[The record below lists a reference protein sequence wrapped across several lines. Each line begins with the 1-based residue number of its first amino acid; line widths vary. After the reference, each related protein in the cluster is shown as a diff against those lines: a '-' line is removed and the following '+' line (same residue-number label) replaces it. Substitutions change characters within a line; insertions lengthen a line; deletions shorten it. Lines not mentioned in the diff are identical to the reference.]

1 MGNLFKQQLLD
12 GLCGVL
18 ALFVGLRFPTL
29 WQLKAYLKEKG
40 AANHRVLARVY
51 SYLTGK
57 KGSYIG
63 IDSTLAETPAF
74 PHDIYGIFIS
84 ENAVIGRGCTI
95 FQQVTIGSN
104 TLRDSSRQGSPVIGD
119 NVYIGAGA
127 KIIGGVTIGSNCR
140 IGAGA
145 SVVKDMPDNTVAV
158 PASTRFLQK
167 EGLDNTFVNIRQFN
181 AGREKQPPAR
191 EE

>member
-1 MGNLFKQQLLD
+1 MGNIFKQQLLD
-12 GLCGVL
+12 GLCGIL
-18 ALFVGLRFPTL
+18 SLFVGLRFSNL
-29 WQLKAYLKEKG
+29 WQLKAYLQEKG
-40 AANHRVLARVY
+40 AGKHRVLARIY

-63 IDSTLAETPAF
+63 IDSTLKEVPTF
-74 PHDIYGIFIS
+74 PHDIYGVFIS
-84 ENAVIGRGCTI
+84 ENAVIGKGCTI

-104 TLRDSSRQGSPVIGD
+104 TLKDSSRQGSPVIGD

-127 KIIGGVTIGSNCR
+127 KIIGGITIGNNCR

-145 SVVKDMPDNTVAV
+145 SVVKDMSDNTVAV

-167 EGLDNTFVNIRQFN
+167 EGLDNTFVNIRRFN
-181 AGREKQPPAR
+181 ADNNNN
-191 EE
+191 